1 MGTGSAVYEHILCA
15 IWCLGRSFK
24 RLFGS
29 DWATGGV
36 WLSRFSAVYGALGA
50 VLASG
55 VDEPDGVLVLDVLP
69 TGRRLAVGGV
79 LEQIKLER
87 RALLEWGS
95 LGMQQLSPAHRE
107 RLLVMGYTGNSSPDH
122 MDHLHGLFYFL
133 II

>member
-1 MGTGSAVYEHILCA
+1 VQKFVLAVVSMGTGSAVDEHILCA

-36 WLSRFSAVYGALGA
+36 WLSRFSAVYGGLGA

-55 VDEPDGVLVLDVLP
+55 VDEPDGVLVFDGVP

-79 LEQIKLER
+79 LEPGDMTPFVDYAR
-87 RALLEWGS
+87 RAVVGECAMLITHSEVFPTFGS
-95 LGMQQLSPAHRE
+95 K
-107 RLLVMGYTGNSSPDH
+107 T
-122 MDHLHGLFYFL
+122 
-133 II
+133 